1 MKKIAFLLVSVFF
14 VTSAAGQTLDFS
26 GNWKLNA
33 GKSKLGDQF
42 SMAPYSIIIKQ
53 QGNDLN
59 VEKHSTFQDQEF
71 TTNDKFTL
79 DGKECINAGFMDSQK
94 KSTAV
99 WSDDKTSLKIISK
112 IPMGDGGEMTVT
124 EIYKMDGSNMVI
136 ESTASSSFGDMS
148 ETMVYDK
155 Q

>member
-1 MKKIAFLLVSVFF
+1 MKKTALLLVYVLLAA
-14 VTSAAGQTLDFS
+14 SAAGQAPDFS
-26 GNWKLNA
+26 GNWKLNTA
-33 GKSKLGDQF
+33 KSKLGDQF

-53 QGNDLN
+53 QGNDLS

-99 WSDDKTSLKIISK
+99 WSDDKTTLKITSK
-112 IPMGDGGEMTVT
+112 MPMGDGGEITII

-136 ESTASSSFGDMS
+136 GSTASSSFGDMS
-148 ETMVYDK
+148 ETMVYDR

>member
-1 MKKIAFLLVSVFF
+1 MKKIAFFLIAVSVTAF
-14 VTSAAGQTLDFS
+14 AAGQAPDFS
-26 GNWKLNA
+26 GNWKLNT

-59 VEKHSTFQDQEF
+59 VEKHTTFQDQEF

-99 WSDDKTSLKIISK
+99 WSDDKTTLKITSK
-112 IPMGDGGEMTVT
+112 IPMGDGGEITII

-136 ESTASSSFGDMS
+136 ESTSSSSFGDMS
-148 ETMVYDK
+148 ETMVYDR